1 MWAGRPAPHPTPVSA
16 LLRLCICVAVCIADE
31 LAERE
36 VVEYERRSGAKCQ
49 VTGPCEP
56 CPSGDS
62 RAACART
69 GHAQP
74 IACNA
79 LDADTA
85 AGGGAAGLLVG
96 TPVTSHIS
104 CGGQQTRVSIAFMVF
119 ELAVALLYVWSSRA
133 MNRQKRATE
142 SEFDR
147 RKRCGTDAAPGGVQL
162 ELSTV
167 DGSSDSDTARLLNK
181 V

>member
-1 MWAGRPAPHPTPVSA
+1 M
-16 LLRLCICVAVCIADE
+16 
-31 LAERE
+31 
-36 VVEYERRSGAKCQ
+36 
-49 VTGPCEP
+49 
-56 CPSGDS
+56 
-62 RAACART
+62 
-69 GHAQP
+69 
-74 IACNA
+74 
-79 LDADTA
+79 
-85 AGGGAAGLLVG
+85 LVG

-147 RKRCGTDAAPGGVQL
+147 RKRCGADAAPGGVQL